1 VTPSS
6 QFAALV
12 PGILWEHL
20 PLGNR
25 AIKRYLERTFEEE
38 CLDYKE
44 RVRDGAGCAQPVKF
58 TPKGAL
64 VQAGV
69 RLSSRCFGQEQ
80 DSRRGPF

>member
-1 VTPSS
+1 MTPSS

-12 PGILWEHL
+12 AGIPWEHL

-44 RVRDGAGCAQPVKF
+44 RVSDGAGCAQSVKF
-58 TPKGAL
+58 TPNGAL
-64 VQAGV
+64 CHEVVTKV
-69 RLSSRCFGQEQ
+69 RGRSKSEART
-80 DSRRGPF
+80 D